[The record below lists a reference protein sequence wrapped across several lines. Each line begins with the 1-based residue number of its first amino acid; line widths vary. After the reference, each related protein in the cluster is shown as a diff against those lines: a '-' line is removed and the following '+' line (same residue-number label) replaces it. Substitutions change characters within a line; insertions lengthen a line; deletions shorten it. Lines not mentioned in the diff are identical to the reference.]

1 MGEVYQATDTRLDR
15 TVAIKVLR
23 SHLSEHPEARA
34 RFERE
39 ARTISTLNH
48 PNTCTLHDVGHQ
60 DGVDFLVMEYLEG
73 ETLAE
78 RLQKGALPLD
88 QALDFATQMADALD
102 KAHRQSIVHRDL
114 KPANI
119 MLTASGPKLL
129 DFGLAK
135 QVSSPVVS
143 GDSEGATE
151 QKDLTRE
158 RALLGTLQYV
168 APEQLEGEPAD
179 ARSDL
184 FAFGAVLHEMVTGKK
199 AFEGKA
205 QASLIAAI
213 LERTPEPISAIQQVS
228 SPVLDRVVAR
238 CLAKGG
244 TSPAPTC
251 GSTTSSAARWESE
264 PSAETICF
272 RSGPLTVRRSSMSVA
287 MPAGAS

>member
-1 MGEVYQATDTRLDR
+1 MRVRCCSRRCVICCD
-15 TVAIKVLR
+15 VAIVEALGMATTERRAKR
-23 SHLSEHPEARA
+23 TKAKGKGKNKDQGSPWPRCARGPEARA

-48 PNTCTLHDVGHQ
+48 PNICTLHDVGHQ

-205 QASLIAAI
+205 PATGRIR
-213 LERTPEPISAIQQVS
+213 ERSVSRISTQRHGDAEKETAVNRIRGRMTPENSTQ
-228 SPVLDRVVAR
+228 RR
-238 CLAKGG
+238 KGAKCA
-244 TSPAPTC
+244 TK
-251 GSTTSSAARWESE
+251 
-264 PSAETICF
+264 
-272 RSGPLTVRRSSMSVA
+272 
-287 MPAGAS
+287 